1 MFCSDCESACRFVRT
16 LRSFI
21 TKNLVAKMSGLKN
34 GLLIITCL
42 SKLTASLSLASK
54 KIVNHLYIHYQP
66 AEPLKFEKFSSVSH
80 LNFLFFA

>member
-1 MFCSDCESACRFVRT
+1 MFWSECHSSSLRPHSALVHH
-16 LRSFI
+16 
-21 TKNLVAKMSGLKN
+21 KKLVAKMSGLKN

-42 SKLTASLSLASK
+42 SKLTASLSVASK

-80 LNFLFFA
+80 PTSYSF